1 MIIKANFMYEISLTW
16 WYIIDFYSSSGFR
29 IIFLLFQHC
38 SRRLTTVLSSNWTL
52 NSIDFFYRFLNKKTK
67 KFTRF
72 FVVLEIGFLIFS
84 FASNSNSPPDLEIFL
99 LLFRFF
105 LSFFCGAIKRL
116 YFSEHSISFV
126 LKCFIHENWFL
137 FLSLYAESREEPHW
151 GNFGWFLVI
160 FFWLDDG
167 EK

>member
-1 MIIKANFMYEISLTW
+1 MYEISLTW

-72 FVVLEIGFLIFS
+72 LLCWKLDFWFS
-84 FASNSNSPPDLEIFL
+84 HSLPTPILHRILRFF